1 MMQTVSVAVFVTAA
15 LAYAGWRVFRLV
27 SHYQSP
33 CYGCEG
39 CALKGVKEKTLKKQT
54 CEKKTGEKFGQS
66 K

>member
-1 MMQTVSVAVFVTAA
+1 MQTVSVAVLVTAA
-15 LAYAGWRVFRLV
+15 MVYAGWRVIRLV
-27 SHYQSP
+27 NHYQSP

-39 CALKGVKEKTLKKQT
+39 CALKSEKEKTLKKQT